1 MNYIYTDIYAKPT
14 PPQTHTH
21 TKLNPFSPYLRPLP
35 CHACIHV
42 WAYFFFIFLFIY
54 PRPLPCH
61 ACTHVWV
68 PIYIGSREHLFAVPT
83 PPDTCPIYGYLS
95 I

>member
-14 PPQTHTH
+14 PPQTHTY

-42 WAYFFFIFLFIY
+42 WVPIFFYLFT
-54 PRPLPCH
+54 H
-61 ACTHVWV
+61 ALCRVTHV
-68 PIYIGSREHLFAVPT
+68 PM
-83 PPDTCPIYGYLS
+83 YGYQF